1 MHKLADYALDKV
13 NLGAIIID
21 KDLNIVM
28 WNNWL
33 VRLTGKSAEEMI
45 GKNLLAIYPQFAR
58 KTYHD
63 ILHNALF
70 DGKSRFCSGTLH
82 KTFIPPEE
90 GIQND
95 VRQNMFV
102 EPLTDHDE
110 QYALI
115 QITDMTGHYTRV
127 KQLKNMLKELGLE
140 YEQAKASEVMS
151 RHQAMHDVLTGLP
164 NRSLFMDRLDNVLNL
179 ARRNEEMMAVMFLD
193 LDGFKEIN
201 DTYGHDSGDLILQDL
216 AERLKL
222 FLRDSDTLARLG
234 GDEFVLLLPRI
245 NNESDAATVATKI
258 KDSYKQPFS
267 ISGQEVFLSLSI
279 GISIYPGDG
288 DNAQTLIK
296 NADMAMYRA
305 KSAGKND
312 FKFFRIGTNKHL

>member
-1 MHKLADYALDKV
+1 MHKLADHALDKV
-13 NLGAIIID
+13 NLGAIIVD
-21 KDLNIVM
+21 KDFNIVI

-33 VRLTGKSAEEMI
+33 VRFTGQSAKEMI
-45 GKNLLAIYPQFAR
+45 GRNLLEIYPQFAR
-58 KTYHD
+58 ETYHD
-63 ILHNALF
+63 ILHDALY

-90 GIQND
+90 GIQSN

-102 EPLTDHDE
+102 EPLTDHDK

-140 YEQAKASEVMS
+140 YEQAKASEIIS
-151 RHQAMHDVLTGLP
+151 RHQALHDVLTGLP
-164 NRSLFMDRLDNVLNL
+164 NRSLFLDRLDNVLNL
-179 ARRNEEMMAVMFLD
+179 AKRNEEMLAVMFLD

-201 DTYGHDSGDLILQDL
+201 DTFGHASGDLVLQDL

-245 NNESDAATVATKI
+245 KTESDAAIVATKI
-258 KDSYKQPFS
+258 RDSLGQPFS
-267 ISGQEVFLSLSI
+267 ILGQEIFLSLSF

-288 DNAQTLIK
+288 DDSHTLIK
-296 NADMAMYRA
+296 NADMAMYSA
-305 KSAGKND
+305 KSAGKNNY
-312 FKFFRIGTNKHL
+312 KFFRTGIKTDL